1 MGIEAIMGSKVLSFG
16 MGSRH
21 RRSRSFPDKNKVA
34 EDGWDASPDNSR
46 PTKQVV
52 SSVKDCGKKLNKK
65 PSLCSETH
73 NSLKQEIMLLEKRL
87 QDQFKVRHALE
98 KALGYRTCQGN
109 GNDDVSIP
117 KPATEL
123 IKEIA
128 TLELE
133 VAYLE
138 QYLLTL
144 YRKAFDQQSV
154 SPQSAKNSSITD
166 ENPITPVDSPRRRLL
181 EVTTTN
187 TATAK
192 KMEDSAIP
200 SQHELAS
207 GLSEDSV
214 DSGVQRCHSS
224 LSQCSAAFAARNSPP
239 EDSSLKAVRACH
251 SQPMSMLE
259 YAQKSV
265 TSIVSLAE
273 YLGTNISDH
282 VPETPNKLSEDMIR
296 CMVVIYCKLADSS
309 PGHQGLSSPV
319 SSSSSKSGF
328 SPQDC
333 RDSVSPGFRNGSSF
347 ETRLEN
353 PFHVEGLKE
362 FSGPYSTMIEV
373 PWIYGDSQKLVDIE
387 PLLQKYRSY
396 ISRLEEVDLRRLKHD
411 EKLAFWINI
420 HNALVMHAFL
430 AYGIPQNNTR
440 RTIQLLKAAYN
451 VGGHTISADT
461 IQGTILGCR
470 MSRPGQWIRLILS
483 PRKKFKNSD
492 KRQAYVVE
500 RPEALLHFALCYG
513 SHSDPAVRV
522 YTPRYIS
529 HELRTAKEEY
539 IRATFGVRNDKKI
552 LLPKVVESFAKDS
565 GMCPA
570 DIIEMVRKCLPD
582 TVRKSLSKWPAGKST
597 SHKSIEWMPYN
608 FNFRYL
614 ITKEL
619 SK

>member
-1 MGIEAIMGSKVLSFG
+1 MGSKLLSFG
-16 MGSRH
+16 MVSRH
-21 RRSRSFPDKNKVA
+21 RRSKSFPDKNKVA
-34 EDGWDASPDNSR
+34 EDGSDASLDDSR
-46 PTKQVV
+46 LTKQVV
-52 SSVKDCGKKLNKK
+52 SPAKDCGKKLKKK

-109 GNDDVSIP
+109 GNDDVLMP

-144 YRKAFDQQSV
+144 YRKAFDQQPSSV
-154 SPQSAKNSSITD
+154 SPQSAKHSSITE
-166 ENPITPVDSPRRRLL
+166 ENPMTPVDTPRRRLL
-181 EVTTTN
+181 EVTIPD

-192 KMEDSAIP
+192 KMEDAAIH
-200 SQHELAS
+200 SRHELAS
-207 GLSEDSV
+207 GLSEEEKSV
-214 DSGVQRCHSS
+214 DPGVQRCHSS

-239 EDSSLKAVRACH
+239 EDSSLKAVRACL

-259 YAQKSV
+259 YTQKSA

-282 VPETPNKLSEDMIR
+282 VLETPNKLSEDMVR
-296 CMVVIYCKLADSS
+296 CMSVIYCKLADSS
-309 PGHQGLSSPV
+309 PGHQGSSSPV

-328 SPQDC
+328 SPQDR
-333 RDSVSPGFRNGSSF
+333 RDPESPGFRNGSSF

-362 FSGPYSTMIEV
+362 FSGPYSSMIEV

-387 PLLQKYRSY
+387 PLLQKYRSF
-396 ISRLEEVDLRRLKHD
+396 ITRLEEVDLGRLKHE

-430 AYGIPQNNTR
+430 AYGIPQNSVR

-451 VGGHTISADT
+451 VGGHTISSDT

-470 MSRPGQWIRLILS
+470 MSRPGQWIRMILS
-483 PRKKFKNSD
+483 PRKKYKNGD

-500 RPEALLHFALCYG
+500 RPEPRLHFALCYG

-522 YTPRYIS
+522 YTPRNIS
-529 HELRTAKEEY
+529 QELGTAKEEY
-539 IRATFGVRNDKKI
+539 IRATFGQHKDKKI

-570 DIIEMVRKCLPD
+570 DIIDMVRKCLPD
-582 TVRKSLSKWPAGKST
+582 TVRKSLNKWPAGKWA

-608 FNFRYL
+608 FSFRYL
-614 ITKEL
+614 ITKDL